1 MEAAAA
7 CRPGTEARPES
18 GEDDGA
24 SLPRTAHGGGTTEL
38 LTLTGQLLD
47 ADQRLCA
54 GETRRPARAA
64 AAGRSP
70 SRSGAERGRRG
81 DSGSGPGGGRG
92 GLRREIRKAARRP
105 WRQPWSRLASS
116 IPWSLKDP
124 GHNLI
129 FVSHL
134 FNFSA

>member
-81 DSGSGPGGGRG
+81 DSGSSPGGGRG

-105 WRQPWSRLASS
+105 
-116 IPWSLKDP
+116 
-124 GHNLI
+124 
-129 FVSHL
+129 SHL
-134 FNFSA
+134 FFDCAVGREVWNEIKLITRVRVSHIYF